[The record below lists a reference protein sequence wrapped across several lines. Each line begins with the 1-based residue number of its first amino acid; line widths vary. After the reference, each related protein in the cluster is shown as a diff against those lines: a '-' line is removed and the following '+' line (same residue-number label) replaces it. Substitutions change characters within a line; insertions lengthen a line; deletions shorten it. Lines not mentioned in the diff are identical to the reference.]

1 MFRLVMNGRPP
12 CVGRAVNVR
21 RGVVDEEGCFWVQAK
36 LALNFLVGFQIGL
49 SVAQTVAVNDLSEG
63 LLEGFA
69 LLVKDLLFEMC
80 SVQGICVAEQD
91 EIELISQPVEQG
103 EEIRPQSNEHGIP
116 GLGHLI
122 DSGVWVAPVLECQ
135 NELIL
140 GGPTTF

>member
-1 MFRLVMNGRPP
+1 MNGCPP

-21 RGVVDEEGCFWVQAK
+21 RGVVDEEGCFWAQAK
-36 LALNFLVGFQIGL
+36 LALNFLIGSQIGL

-69 LLVKDLLFEMC
+69 ILVKDLLFEMC

-103 EEIRPQSNEHGIP
+103 EDIRPQPNEYGIP

-140 GGPTTF
+140 GGPATF